1 MAETKNNK
9 STNRTTI
16 KKGSFLKALEETHG
30 NITDA
35 CSASNVSR
43 SAYYDWMEKDKE
55 FKVTVDDIV
64 EGVIDHVESK
74 LFENINKNDTT
85 SIIFFL
91 KTRGKKRG
99 YVERQEIE
107 FENPITG
114 IKFID
119 A

>member
-1 MAETKNNK
+1 MAKTVNNK

-55 FKVTVDDIV
+55 FKDKCDDVNEGLVDLA
-64 EGVIDHVESK
+64 ESK
-74 LFENINKNDTT
+74 LFENINNNDNTC
-85 SIIFFL
+85 ILFFL
-91 KTRGKKRG
+91 KCKGKSRG
-99 YVERQEIE
+99 YRERQEIE
-107 FENPITG
+107 LSKPIED
-114 IKFID
+114 IVFDEI
-119 A
+119 

>member
-1 MAETKNNK
+1 MAKTENNK
-9 STNRTTI
+9 STNRTAI
-16 KKGSFLKALEETHG
+16 KKGSFLKALKETHG

-35 CSASNVSR
+35 CTASNVSR
-43 SAYYDWMEKDKE
+43 SAYYDWME
-55 FKVTVDDIV
+55 VTVDDIV

-99 YVERQEIE
+99 YVERQEID

>member
-1 MAETKNNK
+1 MASKNP
-9 STNRTTI
+9 TNRTT
-16 KKGSFLKALEETHG
+16 KKKENFLKAIEHSYG
-30 NITDA
+30 NISDA
-35 CSASNVSR
+35 CKSISISR
-43 SAYYDWMEKDKE
+43 STYYDWMEKDKE

>member
-1 MAETKNNK
+1 MNIQIKDKFKERTLKLPNK
-9 STNRTTI
+9 SGSLNAQLKMDYPYNIFTI
-16 KKGSFLKALEETHG
+16 VIDG
-30 NITDA
+30 
-35 CSASNVSR
+35 
-43 SAYYDWMEKDKE
+43 KE

-99 YVERQEIE
+99 YVERQEID

>member
-74 LFENINKNDTT
+74 LF
-85 SIIFFL
+85 
-91 KTRGKKRG
+91 
-99 YVERQEIE
+99 
-107 FENPITG
+107 
-114 IKFID
+114 
-119 A
+119 